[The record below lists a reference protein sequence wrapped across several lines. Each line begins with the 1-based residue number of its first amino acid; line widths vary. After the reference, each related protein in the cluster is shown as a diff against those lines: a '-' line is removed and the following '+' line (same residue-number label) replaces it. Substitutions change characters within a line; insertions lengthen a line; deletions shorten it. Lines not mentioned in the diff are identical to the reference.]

1 MAIIDPNQTFLSRV
15 PTILILQGTNSNTYQ
30 GTDLKRGKRNVDLKD
45 PSTFPFADAANRYG
59 AGETL
64 GIQKMPFDSSK
75 AFKAETLPYDPSE
88 TFKVENLPYN
98 SLVEPN
104 FKTEDPFIFV
114 PQIESNTVL
123 KNGSLLPGSD
133 STTESDSSGVDYEEP
148 AVPTGLSKEAEEY
161 LKQQNKYSLTRSL
174 QEAGLG
180 LATAPL
186 YLAMID
192 EAAARAEKRGRFGQL
207 DYERKSPAKASE
219 AIYRS
224 RAGEGA
230 LMSGIAG
237 MTNAAKGF
245 GKPRYAGI
253 SGIQIG

>member
-1 MAIIDPNQTFLSRV
+1 MNLPQ
-15 PTILILQGTNSNTYQ
+15 ILIGLVPFSAQGIDFKT
-30 GTDLKRGKRNVDLKD
+30 GKRVDLKD

-64 GIQKMPFDSSK
+64 GTQKMPFDSSK
-75 AFKAETLPYDPSE
+75 TFKAETLPYDPSE
-88 TFKVENLPYN
+88 TFKAQTLPYN

-114 PQIESNTVL
+114 PEIGSNTVL
-123 KNGSLLPGSD
+123 KNVDLLPESD
-133 STTESDSSGVDYEEP
+133 FASQSDSSGVDDDLILDETYKKP
-148 AVPTGLSKEAEEY
+148 AVPPNLSQKAEEY
-161 LKQQNKYSLTRSL
+161 FKQLGRYGFNRSL
-174 QEAGLG
+174 QETALG

-186 YLAMID
+186 YLAMVD
-192 EAAARAEKRGRFGQL
+192 EAAARAEKRGRYGQL

>member
-1 MAIIDPNQTFLSRV
+1 MAIIDPNQPFLSKV
-15 PTILILQGTNSNTYQ
+15 PTILIFQ
-30 GTDLKRGKRNVDLKD
+30 GTDLNTGKRNVDLND

-59 AGETL
+59 VGETL

-75 AFKAETLPYDPSE
+75 AFKAEALPYDPSE
-88 TFKVENLPYN
+88 TFKAQTLPYN

-104 FKTEDPFIFV
+104 FKTEKPFIFV
-114 PQIESNTVL
+114 PEIGANTVL
-123 KNGSLLPGSD
+123 KDGDFLPGSD
-133 STTESDSSGVDYEEP
+133 SSSQSDSSDVDYEKP
-148 AVPTGLSKEAEEY
+148 AVPPSLSQEVEEY
-161 LKQQNKYSLTRSL
+161 LKQKNKYGFNRSV

-192 EAAARAEKRGRFGQL
+192 EAAARAEKRGRYGQL